1 MRKNARKTNRRR
13 LRRRSLKG
21 GVDSNIASFGPP
33 AYADE
38 DPYPDNRPGPPSWS
52 PRSGEKTSR
61 PLPSAPP
68 APPYDHGINAT
79 KKGEGSRNEP
89 SAPSISVPD
98 FNPGKNAPRRHG
110 INATKKGEGSRNEPS
125 APSISAPDFNPGKN
139 APRRHGILGKSTPYA
154 NRQAPYLPG
163 GLMHYRQVHRHMKHE
178 IENPEEIWA
187 SRGLAGT

>member
-13 LRRRSLKG
+13 LGRRSLKG
-21 GVDSNIASFGPP
+21 GVDSNIVSFGPP

-68 APPYDHGINAT
+68 SPPYDHGINAT

-98 FNPGKNAPRRHG
+98 
-110 INATKKGEGSRNEPS
+110 
-125 APSISAPDFNPGKN
+125 PDFNPGKN
-139 APRRHGILGKSTPYA
+139 APRRGGILGKSTRYA

-163 GLMHYRQVHRHMKHE
+163 GLMHYRQVHEHMKHLDRHPGE
-178 IENPEEIWA
+178 FGA